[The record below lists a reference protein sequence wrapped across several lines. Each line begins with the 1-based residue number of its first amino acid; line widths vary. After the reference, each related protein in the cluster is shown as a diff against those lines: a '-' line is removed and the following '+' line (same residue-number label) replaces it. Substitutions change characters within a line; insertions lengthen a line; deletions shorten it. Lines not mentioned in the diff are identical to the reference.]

1 MEYTRD
7 ETFQVSKLVADVMM
21 KLYGADG
28 SGKLLYLF
36 ASMLDDVTRLKGYHI
51 DDKYKFV
58 VIKKDEY
65 DALKNN

>member
-1 MEYTRD
+1 
-7 ETFQVSKLVADVMM
+7 M
-21 KLYGADG
+21 KLYGADN
-28 SGKLLYLF
+28 SGRLLYLF
-36 ASMLDDVTRLKGYHI
+36 VSMLYDISRLKGYHI